1 MKKIALSMVFL
12 KFFEIK
18 QNLDEQEQKQQQ
30 NVYEVQVQ
38 DNSDGTTLAVDRRT
52 DQAHHQVDIQ

>member
-1 MKKIALSMVFL
+1 MVFL

-18 QNLDEQEQKQQQ
+18 QNLEEQEQKQQL
-30 NVYEVQVQ
+30 NVSEVQVQ

-52 DQAHHQVDIQ
+52 DQARHQVDIQ

>member
-12 KFFEIK
+12 KFSEIK

-38 DNSDGTTLAVDRRT
+38 DNSDGTTLAVDRPT